1 MDDPLRQA
9 KAKAAATYDAAA
21 DHFDDEPLA
30 FWERIGKRT
39 VERLAL
45 ATGAEVLDVGCGTG
59 ASALPAAE
67 AVGSKGS
74 VVGVDLSA
82 HLLDRALAKA
92 KAHGLPNLEFRLADM
107 TSLGYP
113 NDHFDAV
120 VSVFSIFFVP
130 DMEGLIRELWRMVR
144 PGGKL
149 AVTTWG
155 PRIFEPAYSRWR
167 KVIKQ
172 ERPDL
177 YSAFNP
183 WVASPIR
190 CRSGACCRMAGQQ
203 TSKSRR
209 KTEIRGCVR
218 RKIGGQSLLVRDCGG
233 RSNRW
238 GRRPPRELRLT
249 MSIGLTR
256 TRSIVLRR
264 MRFMRWGKSL
274 RNREQSVRTK
284 IGETMQRKVI
294 ISCAVTGSA
303 DTPGRN
309 PAVPVTPAQIATS
322 AIDAAKA
329 GAAIVHIHV
338 RDPKSTKPSMDTAH
352 YREVVERI
360 RGSGTDV
367 LINLTTGPGARFTHD
382 ERDPSKPSA
391 ESVLK
396 SPEERVRHVV
406 ELKPDICSLDMGSL
420 NMGDRVFINTPKH
433 LQAMAVAIK
442 DAGVMPEL
450 EVFETGHLLL
460 AKRFIENGY
469 VKPPGMFQICLGIS
483 WGQPATTEA
492 MTYMRNLLPPDAP
505 WFAFG
510 ISLHQF
516 PMVAQTVLLGG
527 HPRVGLE
534 DNIYLEKGKLAPSN
548 AALVEKAANI
558 IQTLG
563 DQVATPAEARQILG
577 LAARNV

>member
-1 MDDPLRQA
+1 
-9 KAKAAATYDAAA
+9 
-21 DHFDDEPLA
+21 
-30 FWERIGKRT
+30 
-39 VERLAL
+39 
-45 ATGAEVLDVGCGTG
+45 
-59 ASALPAAE
+59 
-67 AVGSKGS
+67 
-74 VVGVDLSA
+74 
-82 HLLDRALAKA
+82 
-92 KAHGLPNLEFRLADM
+92 
-107 TSLGYP
+107 
-113 NDHFDAV
+113 
-120 VSVFSIFFVP
+120 
-130 DMEGLIRELWRMVR
+130 
-144 PGGKL
+144 
-149 AVTTWG
+149 
-155 PRIFEPAYSRWR
+155 
-167 KVIKQ
+167 
-172 ERPDL
+172 
-177 YSAFNP
+177 
-183 WVASPIR
+183 
-190 CRSGACCRMAGQQ
+190 
-203 TSKSRR
+203 
-209 KTEIRGCVR
+209 
-218 RKIGGQSLLVRDCGG
+218 
-233 RSNRW
+233 
-238 GRRPPRELRLT
+238 
-249 MSIGLTR
+249 
-256 TRSIVLRR
+256 
-264 MRFMRWGKSL
+264 
-274 RNREQSVRTK
+274 
-284 IGETMQRKVI
+284 MQRKVI

-309 PAVPVTPAQIATS
+309 PAVPVTPEQIANS

-338 RDPKSTKPSMDTAH
+338 RDPKTTKPSMNQAL

-382 ERDPSKPSA
+382 DRDPSKPSA

-396 SPEERVRHVV
+396 SPEHRVRHVV

-433 LQAMAVAIK
+433 LQAMATAIK

-492 MTYMRNLLPPDAP
+492 MTYMRNLLPPEAP

-548 AALVEKAANI
+548 AALVEKAAKI
-558 IQTLG
+558 IAILG

-577 LAARNV
+577 LAASNV